1 MARIQKK
8 VVTQA
13 EHLFGATCAI
23 LLVLGRILPIS
34 QKNFSL
40 FGRGQPAIF
49 GALIARAA
57 LNEFFIL
64 RQACR
69 NGLTAGCVTHT
80 D

>member
-23 LLVLGRILPIS
+23 LFVLAWILPIS
-34 QKNFSL
+34 QRNFGP
-40 FGRGQPAIF
+40 FGRGQSAIF
-49 GALIARAA
+49 GALIAGAA

-80 D
+80 K

>member
-1 MARIQKK
+1 MTRIQKK

-23 LLVLGRILPIS
+23 LFVLAWILPIS
-34 QKNFSL
+34 QRNFGP
-40 FGRGQPAIF
+40 FGWGQSAIF
-49 GALIARAA
+49 EVLIAGAT

-80 D
+80 K

>member
-1 MARIQKK
+1 MTRLQKK

-13 EHLFGATCAI
+13 EHLFGATCATFR
-23 LLVLGRILPIS
+23 VLGRILAIS
-34 QKNFSL
+34 QKNFGP
-40 FGRGQPAIF
+40 FGRGQSAIF
-49 GALIARAA
+49 GTLIVGAT

-80 D
+80 K

>member
-1 MARIQKK
+1 MTRLQKK

-23 LLVLGRILPIS
+23 LFVLGRILPIS
-34 QKNFSL
+34 QKNFSP
-40 FGRGQPAIF
+40 FGRGQSAIF
-49 GALIARAA
+49 GALIAGAT

-80 D
+80 K

>member
-1 MARIQKK
+1 MTRLQKK

-23 LLVLGRILPIS
+23 FVVLPRILPIS
-34 QKNFSL
+34 QRNFGP
-40 FGRGQPAIF
+40 FGRGQSAIF
-49 GALIARAA
+49 GALIAGAG

-80 D
+80 K

>member
-13 EHLFGATCAI
+13 EHLFEATCAI
-23 LLVLGRILPIS
+23 LLILGRILPIR
-34 QKNFSL
+34 QKNFSP
-40 FGRGQPAIF
+40 FGRGQSAIF

-57 LNEFFIL
+57 LNEFFTL

-80 D
+80 K

>member
-34 QKNFSL
+34 QKNFSP
-40 FGRGQPAIF
+40 FGRGQSAIF
-49 GALIARAA
+49 GALIAGAT

-80 D
+80 K